1 MSGSVLSSNFVFVY
15 TKLSLLGSVAFTHL
29 SKFPMLVQVNR
40 KNEDCKHQLDFRVA
54 KVTSNQILLRENA
67 SVAFLFVEPL
77 DCC

>member
-1 MSGSVLSSNFVFVY
+1 
-15 TKLSLLGSVAFTHL
+15 
-29 SKFPMLVQVNR
+29 MLVQVNR